1 MNLHL
6 FVPDLFWPEA
16 TFPEI
21 YRDLSFPAIETLLA
35 KSSQSENESQ
45 GVEAWLCSTFS
56 VEKQQDWPVAPITLL
71 ADKME
76 NMKVGDGYWL
86 RADPVHL
93 LVEHDQVVLADSR
106 VFRISLEEACQFV
119 NVINKHFAENDLHL
133 PSYGFGAERR
143 GMVFLPLC
151 SDRWYLC
158 VVKTPIIHTHVL
170 NEVSSKNINSFL
182 PFGAENMFW
191 KGIFNEIQML
201 LHEHPLNQAR
211 EERGELAVNSIWFW
225 GGGVM
230 PKLISSPY
238 THVWSNDVF
247 PCALA
252 LACGT
257 DYAELPTNVA
267 TWQQSIASGRHL
279 VFLNSLHGKSQ
290 YRDAYGWR
298 DSLKEMEDTWFS
310 PLLGALRNGKIDQI
324 IVTTI
329 DRGRARSFSVTRS
342 NLWKFWCVRK
352 SLSTYV
358 S

>member
-6 FVPDLFWPEA
+6 FVPNLFWPEA
-16 TFPEI
+16 TFLEI
-21 YRDLSFPAIETLLA
+21 YRDLSLPAIETLLA
-35 KSSQSENESQ
+35 KSSQFENESQ
-45 GVEAWLCSTFS
+45 GVEEWLCRTFS
-56 VEKQQDWPVAPITLL
+56 VEKQQDWPVASITLL
-71 ADKME
+71 ADKTG
-76 NMKVGDGYWL
+76 NMKVGNGYWL

-93 LVEHDQVVLADSR
+93 QVEHNQVVLADSR
-106 VFRISLEEACQFV
+106 IFRISPEEARQFV
-119 NVINKHFAENDLHL
+119 DVINKHFAENDLH
-133 PSYGFGAERR
+133 PSSYGSGAERR

-158 VVKTPIIHTHVL
+158 VAKTPVIHTHVL
-170 NEVSSKNINSFL
+170 SEVIIKNINDFL
-182 PFGAENMFW
+182 PFGAENMLW
-191 KGIFNEIQML
+191 RGIFNEIQML

-211 EERGELAVNSIWFW
+211 EERGEPAVNSVWFW

-238 THVWSNDVF
+238 IHVWSNDVF
-247 PCALA
+247 PRALA

-257 DYAELPTNVA
+257 DYAELPASVG

-290 YRDAYGWR
+290 YGDAHGWR
-298 DSLKEMEDTWFS
+298 ESLKEMEENWFS
-310 PLLGALRNGKIDQI
+310 PLLAALKKGKIDQI
-324 IVTTI
+324 VVTTTNK
-329 DRGRARSFSVTRS
+329 GRARSFSVTKS

-358 S
+358 D

>member
-6 FVPDLFWPEA
+6 FVPNLFWPA
-16 TFPEI
+16 STFPEI
-21 YRDLSFPAIETLLA
+21 YRDLSLSAIETLLA

-45 GVEAWLCSTFS
+45 GVEAWLCRTFG
-56 VEKQQDWPVAPITLL
+56 VEKQQDWPVASITLL
-71 ADKME
+71 ADKTGNME
-76 NMKVGDGYWL
+76 VGNGYWL

-93 LVEHDQVVLADSR
+93 LVESSQVVLADSTI
-106 VFRISLEEACQFV
+106 FRISLEEARQFV
-119 NVINKHFAENDLHL
+119 DVINKHFAEDGLH
-133 PSYGFGAERR
+133 PSSYGSGAERR

-158 VVKTPIIHTHVL
+158 VAKTPVIHTHVL
-170 NEVSSKNINSFL
+170 SEVTIKNINDFL
-182 PFGAENMFW
+182 PFGAENMLW
-191 KGIFNEIQML
+191 RGILNEIQML

-211 EERGELAVNSIWFW
+211 EERGEPAVNSVWFW

-247 PCALA
+247 PRALA
-252 LACGT
+252 LACGM
-257 DYAELPTNVA
+257 DYAELPDSVG

-279 VFLNSLHGKSQ
+279 VFLNSLHGKTQ
-290 YRDAYGWR
+290 YGDAYGWR
-298 DSLKEMEDTWFS
+298 ESLKEMEENWFS
-310 PLLGALRNGKIDQI
+310 PLLEALKKGEIEQI
-324 IVTTI
+324 VVTTT
-329 DRGRARSFSVTRS
+329 DKGRARSFSVTKS

-358 S
+358 D

>member
-1 MNLHL
+1 MDLHL
-6 FVPDLFWPEA
+6 FVPNLFWPEA

-21 YRDLSFPAIETLLA
+21 YRGLSFPAIETLLA
-35 KSSQSENESQ
+35 KSSQSENKSQ

-93 LVEHDQVVLADSR
+93 LVENDQVVLADSR
-106 VFRISLEEACQFV
+106 IFRISLEEACQFV
-119 NVINKHFAENDLHL
+119 NVINKHFAEDDLHL
-133 PSYGFGAERR
+133 ASYGFGAERR

-170 NEVSSKNINSFL
+170 NEVTIKNIN
-182 PFGAENMFW
+182 
-191 KGIFNEIQML
+191 
-201 LHEHPLNQAR
+201 
-211 EERGELAVNSIWFW
+211 IWFW

-267 TWQQSIASGRHL
+267 TWQKSIASGRHL

-298 DSLKEMEDTWFS
+298 DSLKEMEETWFS
-310 PLLGALRNGKIDQI
+310 PLLGALRNGNIDQI

-358 S
+358 G